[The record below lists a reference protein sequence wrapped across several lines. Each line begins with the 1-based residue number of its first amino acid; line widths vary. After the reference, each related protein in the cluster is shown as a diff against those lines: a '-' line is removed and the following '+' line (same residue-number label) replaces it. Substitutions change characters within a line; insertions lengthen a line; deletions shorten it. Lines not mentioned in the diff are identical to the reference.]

1 MVYDMNWRDLPSLT
15 SLRAFTAAAEHR
27 NLTKAARA
35 LNVTHS
41 AVGQQIKALERDLG
55 TRLMTRTQHGIT
67 LTPQGEFLSKGLL
80 EAFASIAALT
90 EGLSAAEAARP
101 LLVSV
106 TPMFASAFLVPRLSA
121 FIEANPSFE
130 LNLDSTIEA
139 VNLKPGGVDMA
150 IRYGTGRWPGL
161 DAELLLPGCLT
172 VVASREL
179 IGDQRIADPI
189 QLLDFPLLQEHAS
202 VEFDLWLEK
211 VGIPVNAKR
220 KVVRM
225 PGNMLLDGI
234 RNGDGVGATVPAFIK
249 DELTSGKLVALFD
262 DPIPD
267 IGYYLVTKPGPKR
280 APLKVFT
287 QWLQRSVS
295 EHERS
300 FFRWKPAHLL

>member
-1 MVYDMNWRDLPSLT
+1 MNWRELPSLT
-15 SLRAFTAAAEHR
+15 SLRAFSAAAEHR

-55 TRLMTRTQHGIT
+55 TRLVTRTQHGIT
-67 LTPQGEFLSKGLL
+67 LTPQGEYLSKGLL
-80 EAFASIAALT
+80 VAFASMANLT
-90 EGLSAAEAARP
+90 EGLSAAEANRP
-101 LLVSV
+101 LLVSA
-106 TPMFASAFLVPRLSA
+106 TPMFASAFLTPRLSA
-121 FIEANPSFE
+121 FIEAHPSIE

-139 VNLKPGGVDMA
+139 VDLKPGGVDMA
-150 IRYGTGRWPGL
+150 IRYGTGQWSGL

-172 VVASREL
+172 VVASRDL
-179 IGDQRIADPI
+179 IGNQKITDPM

-211 VGIPVNAKR
+211 AGIPIQAER

-234 RNGDGVGATVPAFIK
+234 RNGDGIGATVPAFIA
-249 DELTSGKLVALFD
+249 DELKSGKLIALFD

-267 IGYYLVTKPGPKR
+267 IGYYLVTLPGPTR
-280 APLKVFT
+280 PALKVFT
-287 QWLQRSVS
+287 R
-295 EHERS
+295 
-300 FFRWKPAHLL
+300 